1 MKKLQLRKAKELCA
15 FLAVL
20 GMSITFVVRA
30 AISGI
35 TYDEAFTYLAYARP
49 LMDLP
54 TIGMVE
60 SIFWGCVA
68 NNHWLN
74 TFLISIVCGISGI
87 QYSEFL
93 IRLPAII
100 FGCTYLCV
108 NLICYKR
115 RKIDGYQFVLLSFCY
130 YLQEFFGLARGYG
143 MATALVLWGILIF
156 EEWLNEKCCKHWLLI
171 LSIGMF
177 IASAYANSVTLVVCF
192 CIGIMMLYRLI
203 SSKQLLPFLKKC
215 WPVLIVYAGASLVIV
230 KFHFRVS
237 GEGMPLWAA
246 DQSSVLGLMAEY
258 VSMLLKGDTIIKIVS
273 VILLILVFASVVV
286 LALCRKI
293 MQCDLGIAYIVYFIC
308 LIMMD
313 TVFGR
318 GGFYG
323 RTLLPAYPLVVLG
336 IYQLFLESKKVLSER
351 YSIKM
356 EKACCIVGT
365 IVVLVIGVMYCEK
378 VDLLRTR
385 DWHNDY
391 NVKTDSFFNPEFES
405 NTEHASV
412 VFYEEKKIWDMENL
426 LQDYSDMEENNYE
439 LK

>member
-1 MKKLQLRKAKELCA
+1 MEKLQLRKAKELLA
-15 FLAVL
+15 FLVVL

-49 LMDLP
+49 LMDMP

-100 FGCTYLCV
+100 FGCAYLGV

-143 MATALVLWGILIF
+143 MAATLVLWGILLF
-156 EEWLNEKCCKHWLLI
+156 EEWLKEKCCRHWLLI
-171 LSIGMF
+171 LSIGVL

-192 CIGIMMLYRLI
+192 FIGIAMLYRLI
-203 SSKQLLPFLKKC
+203 FSKQIFLFLKKC
-215 WPVLIVYAGASLVIV
+215 WPVLIVYAGASLVII

-237 GEGMPLWAA
+237 GEGMPLFAA

-258 VSMLLKGDTIIKIVS
+258 VSMLLKGDTIIKVVS
-273 VILLILVFASVVV
+273 VILLILVLASIVV
-286 LALCRKI
+286 LTLCRKI
-293 MQCDLGIAYIVYFIC
+293 MQCDLGIACIVYFLC

-323 RTLLPAYPLVVLG
+323 RTLLPAFPLVALG
-336 IYQLFLESKKVLSER
+336 IYQLLLESKRVLSDR
-351 YSIKM
+351 FSIKM
-356 EKACCIVGT
+356 EKACCIAGA
-365 IVVLVIGVMYCEK
+365 IAVLVIGFMYCEK

-385 DWHNDY
+385 DWHDDY
-391 NVKTDSFFNPEFES
+391 NIKTDCYFNPDFES

-412 VFYEEKKIWDMENL
+412 VFYEEKKVWDMENP
-426 LQDYSDMEENNYE
+426 LQEYSGMEENSYQ